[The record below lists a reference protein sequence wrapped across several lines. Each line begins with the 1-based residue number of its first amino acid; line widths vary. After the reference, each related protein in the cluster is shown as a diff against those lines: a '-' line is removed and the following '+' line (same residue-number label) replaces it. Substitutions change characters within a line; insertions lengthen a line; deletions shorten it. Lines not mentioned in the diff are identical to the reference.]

1 MNKALLIHYE
11 SFFMKK
17 FNKHPFL
24 ASAAIVAVVG
34 VSALG
39 VRTLFAAESTDTP
52 NNLVETI
59 ATTFHLNT
67 EDVQEV
73 FDEHREQIET
83 RRGERETKILEEAVT
98 NSKLT
103 QAQADSIVAK
113 RQEIKTSL
121 ESLSSL
127 DKEARR
133 EVMKTQMGELK
144 QWADENDIPLYYL
157 HPGPRGGMHSRFG
170 HQDDTS
176 QPIEEN
182 QTQNIQ

>member
-1 MNKALLIHYE
+1 
-11 SFFMKK
+11 MKK
-17 FNKHPFL
+17 FNQHPFF
-24 ASAAIVAVVG
+24 AAAAVVAVVG
-34 VSALG
+34 VSAMG
-39 VRTLFAAESTDTP
+39 VQTLFAASSESADGT

-83 RRGERETKILEEAVT
+83 RRGEREANMLDQAVT
-98 NSKLT
+98 NEKLT
-103 QAQADSIVAK
+103 QEQADSILAK
-113 RQEIKTSL
+113 RQEMTTFI

-127 DKEARR
+127 DKEARH
-133 EVMKTQMGELK
+133 EAMKAQMNELK

-170 HQDDTS
+170 HDS
-176 QPIEEN
+176 QIPDEPIESN
-182 QTQNIQ
+182 QTQDIE